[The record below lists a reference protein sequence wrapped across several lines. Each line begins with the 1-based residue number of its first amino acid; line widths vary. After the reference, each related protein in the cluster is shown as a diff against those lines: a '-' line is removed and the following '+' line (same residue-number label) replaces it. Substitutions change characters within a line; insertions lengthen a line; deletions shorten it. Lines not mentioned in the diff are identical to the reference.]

1 VESWRFEKLKD
12 IKSASIQNS
21 TKLDLSN
28 EEARTLKR
36 ALQFN
41 WHVLLED
48 IGLWIP
54 SEVSHTEHDDKPE
67 NEPEGLFFVF
77 IYEVQ
82 SIHGLSSN
90 NCVLF
95 TFVVVVID
103 YILKFSK

>member
-1 VESWRFEKLKD
+1 MCSYSFLISD
-12 IKSASIQNS
+12 
-21 TKLDLSN
+21 
-28 EEARTLKR
+28 ARPLAIYTEFQYFPVGTLKR